1 MESTKNKLSFR
12 YLSAQFEIINK
23 THLHF
28 VLSSK
33 SNHCEKVLKNFN
45 IISHY
50 G

>member
-23 THLHF
+23 THLNF

-33 SNHCEKVLKNFN
+33 SNHCEKVLKNFD
-45 IISHY
+45 IISQY